1 MKGTNVAAVE
11 MLSNGEIL
19 EITFKMTKIT
29 FKESQKDSWERRAS
43 RGFQVIWSEHLK
55 EFFTN

>member
-1 MKGTNVAAVE
+1 MAAVE
-11 MLSNGEIL
+11 ILSNGEIL
-19 EITFKMTKIT
+19 EITFKMTEIT